1 MLHSP
6 STSVIRYFLCGYFKI
21 YVKAHKIGRGQIFK
35 SRKSISIQGVICH
48 CFCVYLPCYAHD
60 NCNYNGNLYSSNYCC
75 NKDMR
80 KLLSAW
86 DNVKNTKV
94 CLFTVLSSI
103 SWFTPA
109 KQKEYFLESVIC
121 QQTRHFAD
129 EISSSRWLQVRKSWC
144 EGKGVVMLGLGN
156 GLNCCGKR
164 RDRAGMLCFP
174 GLGYYNS
181 GPLWQYTSIGNAL
194 IWQRKYVGS
203 LLNWGNI

>member
-1 MLHSP
+1 MCFKADLFCWVFGLGIESGYWWFVNLNKRVFCGKKKKGNRMLNSP

-35 SRKSISIQGVICH
+35 SRKIISIQGVICH

-75 NKDMR
+75 DKDMR

-94 CLFTVLSSI
+94 CLFTVLSSV

-109 KQKEYFLESVIC
+109 KQKEYFLESVI
-121 QQTRHFAD
+121 
-129 EISSSRWLQVRKSWC
+129 W
-144 EGKGVVMLGLGN
+144 
-156 GLNCCGKR
+156 
-164 RDRAGMLCFP
+164 
-174 GLGYYNS
+174 
-181 GPLWQYTSIGNAL
+181 
-194 IWQRKYVGS
+194 
-203 LLNWGNI
+203 